1 MAGHDFSFT
10 PQSAPGARNPI
21 QKDVLCYGVD
31 LRISPAD
38 EVIRANGFDLQYVID
53 AYRNLNENAG
63 IGDEFFTS
71 YFEKL
76 VGVDYVRPMI
86 LQGKTADEIAA
97 LWYDQL
103 EDFKIKRNQYLIYPQ

>member
-1 MAGHDFSFT
+1 MIWS
-10 PQSAPGARNPI
+10 
-21 QKDVLCYGVD
+21 
-31 LRISPAD
+31 
-38 EVIRANGFDLQYVID
+38 NGFDLQYVID

-63 IGDEFFTS
+63 IGEKFFTS

-86 LQGKTADEIAA
+86 LQGKNADEIAM

-103 EDFKIKRNQYLIYPQ
+103 EEFKIKRSQYLIYPQ